1 MGASGRWEHLGKSSA
16 CPVKTQLAE
25 LTFAAKNRLRV
36 NLPKAARSESI
47 EGFSKIDRGE
57 PHDVSWMKTMMMKSS
72 FLKKIGPKNCL
83 VGAGPYLDPDRIH
96 GFGGPFLRS
105 EIC

>member
-1 MGASGRWEHLGKSSA
+1 MWKMHENAREANSMAIVAAELYPLGASGRWEHLGKSSA

-47 EGFSKIDRGE
+47 EGS
-57 PHDVSWMKTMMMKSS
+57 
-72 FLKKIGPKNCL
+72 
-83 VGAGPYLDPDRIH
+83 
-96 GFGGPFLRS
+96 LRS
-105 EIC
+105 TEGNPMMFPG